1 MYEGNPGEINFGLSL
16 HEVRVIEGSSY
27 RESNVWS
34 FLGDMREA
42 RASTSAC
49 LARIE
54 LHGSVLKSFRN

>member
-1 MYEGNPGEINFGLSL
+1 MYDGNPGEINFGSSYK
-16 HEVRVIEGSSY
+16 EVRVSEGSSY
-27 RESNVWS
+27 RESTVWS

-54 LHGSVLKSFRN
+54 LHGSVLKSWN